1 MSHGRVFY
9 VCQGL
14 PGLPVALGHRRLSHT
29 VGKVCSLGLP
39 LALFQLGWFPV
50 PTGLKGPL
58 GLSRQAE
65 PKGSVDTH
73 MFLINTRS
81 CKFYG
86 NYTPQKVFDQ
96 KSSS

>member
-1 MSHGRVFY
+1 M
-9 VCQGL
+9 CQGL

-65 PKGSVDTH
+65 PKGSVQATH
-73 MFLINTRS
+73 VS
-81 CKFYG
+81 D
-86 NYTPQKVFDQ
+86 QHKVMQ
-96 KSSS
+96 VPWELHASKSL